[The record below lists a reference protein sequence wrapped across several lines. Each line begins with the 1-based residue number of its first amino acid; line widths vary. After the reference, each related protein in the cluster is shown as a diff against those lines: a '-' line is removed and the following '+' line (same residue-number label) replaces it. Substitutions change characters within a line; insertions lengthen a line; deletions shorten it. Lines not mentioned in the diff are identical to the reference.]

1 MALRV
6 TQTMMSSQMLSNIT
20 NNLNHMNKL
29 QNQIS
34 TGNKISRPS
43 DDPVGITF
51 ALRYRGE
58 IASNDQYTDNA
69 DAAMSSLEYMD
80 TTIGQATD
88 IVQRFREL
96 IVKGSNGTLEQT
108 SLTAIQ
114 TEVSQLYNQ
123 MVEIG
128 NSQFNGKQMFN
139 GEQTGVKP
147 YSTIGLGQ
155 LLDPLADPPQTKAF
169 SNQTDTGSVN
179 YELSPGMK
187 MEVNITGNEVF
198 GEPVTDSNDTSSD
211 NLFQLMNRAYN
222 MLGSGDQTGL
232 SNLLDQIDTRMNTM
246 LTARSQ
252 IGARVN
258 RVEIIQSRLSDVDIN
273 LQTMQRNVE
282 DVDMAEAITNMTTL
296 ENVYQASL
304 SAGAK
309 IIQPSLVDFLR

>member
-6 TQTMMSSQMLSNIT
+6 TQTMMSSQMISNIT
-20 NNLNHMNKL
+20 GNLNNMSKL

-34 TGNKISRPS
+34 TGKAINKPS

-69 DAAMSSLEYMD
+69 DAALSSLEYMD

-96 IVKGSNGTLEQT
+96 MVKGANGTLEQT

-147 YSTIGLGQ
+147 YSTLGLDQ
-155 LLDPLADPPQTKAF
+155 ASDPLADPPVLKAI
-169 SNQTDTGSVN
+169 SNQTDTGSIQ
-179 YELSPGMK
+179 YELSPGMT
-187 MEVNITGNEVF
+187 MDVNMTGNDVF
-198 GEPVTDSNDTSSD
+198 GASNESDTTSD
-211 NLFQLMNRAYN
+211 NLFQLMHRAYN
-222 MLGSGDQTGL
+222 MLGSGDQEGL
-232 SNLLDQIDTRMNTM
+232 NGLLGQIDTRMNNM
-246 LTARSQ
+246 LTARAQ

-258 RVEIIQSRLSDVDIN
+258 RVEIIQSRLSDVDVN
-273 LQTMQRNVE
+273 LQQMQQKVE
-282 DVDMAEAITNMTTL
+282 DVDMAQAITNMTTL

>member
-6 TQTMMSSQMLSNIT
+6 TQTMMSSQMLSNI
-20 NNLNHMNKL
+20 NYNLNNMNKL
-29 QNQIS
+29 QDQIS
-34 TGNKISRPS
+34 TGKAINKPS

-58 IASNDQYTDNA
+58 LAANDQYTDNA
-69 DAAMSSLEYMD
+69 DAALSSLEYMD

-96 IVKGSNGTLEQT
+96 IVTGANGTLEDT
-108 SLTAIQ
+108 SRTAIK
-114 TEVSQLYNQ
+114 TEIAQMYNQ
-123 MVEIG
+123 LVEIG

-139 GEQTGVKP
+139 GQQTGTKP
-147 YSTIGLGQ
+147 YSTIGLDQ
-155 LLDPLADPPQTKAF
+155 AIDPLAVPPQTKAS
-169 SNQTDTGSVN
+169 SNVTDSGSIN
-179 YELSPGMK
+179 YELSPGMT

-198 GEPVTDSNDTSSD
+198 GDPATSAADTSSD
-211 NLFQLMNRAYN
+211 NLFQIMQRAYD
-222 MLGSGDQTGL
+222 MLGAGDQTGL
-232 SNLLDQIDTRMNTM
+232 SGLLDKIDTRMDSM
-246 LTARSQ
+246 LTSRAQ

-258 RVEIIQSRLSDVDIN
+258 RVEIVQGRLTDVDTN
-273 LQTMQRNVE
+273 LQKMQRNVE

-304 SAGAK
+304 SAGSK

>member
-6 TQTMMSSQMLSNIT
+6 TQRMMSSQMLGNIT
-20 NNLNHMNKL
+20 NNLNSMNKL
-29 QNQIS
+29 QNQLS
-34 TGNKISRPS
+34 TGKAINKPS

-58 IASNDQYTDNA
+58 ISSNDQYTRNA
-69 DAAMSSLEYMD
+69 DAALSQLDYMD

-96 IVKGSNGTLEQT
+96 VIKGANGTLEDT
-108 SLTAIQ
+108 SRTAIK
-114 TEVSQLYNQ
+114 TEISQLYNQ
-123 MVEIG
+123 IVEIG

-147 YSTIGLGQ
+147 YSTMGLDQ
-155 LLDPLADPPQTKAF
+155 VIDPLAVPPQTKAATN
-169 SNQTDTGSVN
+169 STDNGAIR
-179 YELSPGMK
+179 YELSPGMT
-187 MEVNITGNEVF
+187 MEVSMTGNDIF
-198 GEPVTDSNDTSSD
+198 GNPAAGDSDTTSD
-211 NLFQLMNRAYN
+211 NLFQIMQRAYD
-222 MLGSGDQTGL
+222 MLGAGDTNGL
-232 SNLLDQIDTRMNTM
+232 SGLLGQIDTRMNTM
-246 LTARSQ
+246 LTARAQ

-258 RVEIIQSRLSDVDIN
+258 RVEIVQGRLSDVDTN
-273 LQTMQRNVE
+273 LQQMQQKVE
-282 DVDMAEAITNMTTL
+282 DVDMAEAITNITTL

>member
-20 NNLNHMNKL
+20 YNLNNMNKL
-29 QNQIS
+29 QDQIS
-34 TGNKISRPS
+34 TGKAINKPS
-43 DDPVGITF
+43 DDPIGITF

-58 IASNDQYTDNA
+58 ISSNDQYTSNA
-69 DAAMSSLEYMD
+69 DSALSSLEYMD

-96 IVKGSNGTLEQT
+96 IVKGANGTLEQT
-108 SLTAIQ
+108 SMTAIQ

-128 NSQFNGKQMFN
+128 NGQFNGKQMFN
-139 GEQTGVKP
+139 GEQTGIKP
-147 YSTIGLGQ
+147 YSTMGLDQ
-155 LLDPLADPPQTKAF
+155 VTDPLADPPQLKAF
-169 SNQTDTGSVN
+169 SNQTNTGSIK
-179 YELSPGMK
+179 YELSPGMT
-187 MEVNITGNEVF
+187 MDVNITGNDVF
-198 GEPVTDSNDTSSD
+198 GAPVTDDSDTTSD
-211 NLFQLMNRAYN
+211 NLFQLMHRAYD
-222 MLGSGDQTGL
+222 MLGSGDQAGL
-232 SNLLDQIDTRMNTM
+232 SSLLGQIDTRMNTM
-246 LTARSQ
+246 LTARAQ

-258 RVEIIQSRLSDVDIN
+258 RVEIVQGRLSDVDIN
-273 LQTMQRNVE
+273 LQQMQQKVE
-282 DVDMAEAITNMTTL
+282 DVDMAAAITNMTTL

>member
-6 TQTMMSSQMLSNIT
+6 TQRMMSSQMLGNIT
-20 NNLNHMNKL
+20 NNLNSMNKL
-29 QNQIS
+29 QNQLS
-34 TGNKISRPS
+34 TGKAINKPS
-43 DDPVGITF
+43 DDPIGITF

-96 IVKGSNGTLEQT
+96 IVKGANGTLEQT
-108 SLTAIQ
+108 SMTAIQ

-139 GEQTGVKP
+139 GEQTGAKP
-147 YSTIGLGQ
+147 YSTLGLDQ
-155 LLDPLADPPQTKAF
+155 QSDPSADPPVLKAF
-169 SNQTDTGSVN
+169 SNKTDTGSIQ
-179 YELSPGMK
+179 YELSPGMT
-187 MEVNITGNEVF
+187 MDINMTGNDVF
-198 GEPVTDSNDTSSD
+198 GAPVTDESDTTSD
-211 NLFQLMNRAYN
+211 NLFQLMHRAYD
-222 MLGSGDQTGL
+222 MLGSGDQEGL
-232 SNLLDQIDTRMNTM
+232 KGLLGQIDTRMSTM
-246 LTARSQ
+246 LTARAQ

-258 RVEIIQSRLSDVDIN
+258 RVEIVQGRLSDVDIN
-273 LQTMQRNVE
+273 LQQMQQKVE
-282 DVDMAEAITNMTTL
+282 DVDMAQAITNITTL

>member
-6 TQTMMSSQMLSNIT
+6 TQTMMSSQMLSNINYNM
-20 NNLNHMNKL
+20 NNMSKL
-29 QNQIS
+29 QDQIS
-34 TGNKISRPS
+34 TGKVINKPS

-58 IASNDQYTDNA
+58 ISSNDQYTDNA
-69 DAAMSSLEYMD
+69 DAALSSLDYMD

-96 IVKGSNGTLEQT
+96 IIKGANGTLEET
-108 SLTAIQ
+108 SRTAIQ

-139 GEQTGVKP
+139 GEQTGAKP
-147 YSTIGLGQ
+147 YSTIGLDQ
-155 LLDPLADPPQTKAF
+155 AVDPTAIPPQTKAF
-169 SNQTDTGSVN
+169 NNQTDTGN
-179 YELSPGMK
+179 IKYELSPGMT

-198 GEPVTDSNDTSSD
+198 GEPVTDAADETSD
-211 NLFQLMNRAYN
+211 NLFQLMHRAYD
-222 MLGSGDQTGL
+222 MLGSGDQAGL
-232 SNLLDQIDTRMNTM
+232 SNLLGQIDTRMNTM
-246 LTARSQ
+246 LTARAQ

-258 RVEIIQSRLSDVDIN
+258 RVEIVQSRLSDVDTN
-273 LQTMQRNVE
+273 LQKMQRNVE

>member
-20 NNLNHMNKL
+20 HNLNSMSKL

-96 IVKGSNGTLEQT
+96 IVKSSNGTLEET
-108 SLTAIQ
+108 SLKAIQ

-139 GEQTGVKP
+139 GEQTGIKP
-147 YSTIGLGQ
+147 YSTIGLDQ
-155 LLDPLADPPQTKAF
+155 ALDPAADPPQMKAF
-169 SNQTDTGSVN
+169 SNQTDTGN
-179 YELSPGMK
+179 ITYELSPGMT
-187 MEVNITGNEVF
+187 MEVNMTGNDVF
-198 GEPVTDSNDTSSD
+198 GQPVADPNEENSD
-211 NLFQLMNRAYN
+211 NLFQLMNRAYG
-222 MLGSGDQTGL
+222 MLESGDQTGL
-232 SNLLDQIDTRMNTM
+232 SNLLGQIDTRMNTM
-246 LTARSQ
+246 LTARAQ

-258 RVEIIQSRLSDVDIN
+258 RVEIVQGRLSDVDIN

-304 SAGAK
+304 ASGAK

>member
-6 TQTMMSSQMLSNIT
+6 TQTMMSSQMLSNI
-20 NNLNHMNKL
+20 NHNLNGMNKL
-29 QNQIS
+29 QNQLS
-34 TGNKISRPS
+34 TGKAINKPS

-58 IASNDQYTDNA
+58 ISSNDQYTDNA

-96 IVKGSNGTLEQT
+96 IVKGANGTLEQT
-108 SLTAIQ
+108 SLDAIK

-128 NSQFNGKQMFN
+128 NGQFNGKQMFN

-147 YSTIGLGQ
+147 YSAIGLDQ
-155 LLDPLADPPQTKAF
+155 AIDPLAVPPQTKAS
-169 SNQTDTGSVN
+169 SNQTDNGSIN
-179 YELSPGMK
+179 YELSPGMT
-187 MEVNITGNEVF
+187 MEVNMTGNEVF
-198 GEPVTDSNDTSSD
+198 GEPVTDPNDTSSD
-211 NLFQLMNRAYN
+211 NLFQLMQRAYD

-232 SNLLDQIDTRMNTM
+232 SGLLGQIDTRMDSM
-246 LTARSQ
+246 LTARAQ

-258 RVEIIQSRLSDVDIN
+258 RVEIIQGRLSDVDTN
-273 LQTMQRNVE
+273 LQSMQQKVE
-282 DVDMAEAITNMTTL
+282 DVDMAQAITNMTTL

>member
-6 TQTMMSSQMLSNIT
+6 TQRMMSSQMLGNIT
-20 NNLNHMNKL
+20 NNLNSMNKL
-29 QNQIS
+29 QNQLA
-34 TGNKISRPS
+34 TGKAINKPS

-58 IASNDQYTDNA
+58 IASNDQYKDNA
-69 DAAMSSLEYMD
+69 DATMSSLEYMD

-96 IVKGSNGTLEQT
+96 IVKGANGTLEQT
-108 SLTAIQ
+108 SMTAIQ

-128 NSQFNGKQMFN
+128 NGQFNGKQMFN

-147 YSTIGLGQ
+147 YSTIGLDQ
-155 LLDPLADPPQTKAF
+155 ALDPLAVPPQTKAF
-169 SNQTDTGSVN
+169 SNQTDTGSIK
-179 YELSPGMK
+179 YELSPGMT
-187 MEVNITGNEVF
+187 MDVNITGNDVF
-198 GEPVTDSNDTSSD
+198 GKPVTDPNDTNSD
-211 NLFQLMNRAYN
+211 NLFQLMHRAYD

-232 SNLLDQIDTRMNTM
+232 SSLLSQIDTRMNTM
-246 LTARSQ
+246 LTARAQ

-258 RVEIIQSRLSDVDIN
+258 RVEIVQGRLSDVDVN
-273 LQTMQRNVE
+273 LQQMQQKVE
-282 DVDMAEAITNMTTL
+282 DVDMAEAITNITTL